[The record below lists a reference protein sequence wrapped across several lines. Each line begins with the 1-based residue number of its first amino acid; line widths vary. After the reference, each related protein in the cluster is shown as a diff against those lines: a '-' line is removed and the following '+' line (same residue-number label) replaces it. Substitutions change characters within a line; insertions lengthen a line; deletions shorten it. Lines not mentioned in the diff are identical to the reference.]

1 MDLGDAEKGPVAEGE
16 SHRKGHGV
24 QRKLYLL
31 FFISPTLTYFPPF
44 QNPGNPWG
52 KQGRMLDACG
62 TTAFW
67 IPQHRDDAA
76 LGNPMGEERH

>member
-1 MDLGDAEKGPVAEGE
+1 MQKRDLWPKERATGRGMERP
-16 SHRKGHGV
+16 V

-76 LGNPMGEERH
+76 LGNPMGKERH